1 MIKIFRKILVPTDG
15 SALSLTSA
23 RAAIGFASEWG
34 AHIVA
39 LSVARPLPA
48 MELSEAAGLDMMA
61 EEFSSAQDR
70 SAQKSVTK
78 IRELAEE
85 AGVQCTAVVTRSDHP
100 YEAIIEVAM
109 KKRCDVIWIAPRSR
123 NALDKLLLG
132 SQTQRVLAHS
142 AVPVIVYHKQRWE
155 K

>member
-23 RAAIGFASEWG
+23 RAAIGFASEWN

-39 LSVARPLPA
+39 LCVSRPLPA
-48 MELSEAAGLDMMA
+48 MGFADAAGLDMMT

-70 SAQKSVTK
+70 AAQKSVSK

-85 AGVQCTAVVTRSDHP
+85 AGVQCTAIVSRNDHP
-100 YEAIIEVAM
+100 YEEIIVRM
-109 KKRCDVIWIAPRSR
+109 IS
-123 NALDKLLLG
+123 
-132 SQTQRVLAHS
+132 S
-142 AVPVIVYHKQRWE
+142 
-155 K
+155 

>member
-23 RAAIGFASEWG
+23 RAAIGFASEWN

-39 LSVARPLPA
+39 LCVARPLPA
-48 MELSEAAGLDMMA
+48 LGFADAAGSALMA
-61 EEFSSAQDR
+61 EEIMSAEDR
-70 SAQKSVTK
+70 AAQKSVAK

-85 AGVQCTAVVTRSDHP
+85 AGVQCSAIVTRHDHP
-100 YEAIIEVAM
+100 YEEIIAVA
-109 KKRCDVIWIAPRSR
+109 KKKKCDVIWIAPRSR

>member
-23 RAAIGFASEWG
+23 RAAIGFASEWN

-39 LSVARPLPA
+39 LCVSRPLPA
-48 MELSEAAGLDMMA
+48 MGFADAAVDMMT

-70 SAQKSVTK
+70 AAQKSVSK
-78 IRELAEE
+78 IRDLAEE
-85 AGVQCTAVVTRSDHP
+85 AGVQCTAIVSRHDHP
-100 YEAIIEVAM
+100 YEEIIAVAQ
-109 KKRCDVIWIAPRSR
+109 KKRCDAIWIAPRSR
-123 NALDKLLLG
+123 NALDKLLMG
-132 SQTQRVLAHS
+132 SQTQRVIAHS

>member
-23 RAAIGFASEWG
+23 RAAIGFALMG
-34 AHIVA
+34 RTIVT

-48 MELSEAAGLDMMA
+48 MGLSEAAGLDMMA

-70 SAQKSVTK
+70 AAQKSVTK

-85 AGVQCTAVVTRSDHP
+85 AGVQCTAIVTRNDHP

>member
-23 RAAIGFASEWG
+23 RAAIGFASEWN

-48 MELSEAAGLDMMA
+48 MGLSDAAGLGMMA

-70 SAQKSVTK
+70 AAQKSVTK

-85 AGVQCTAVVTRSDHP
+85 AGVQCTAVVTRDDHP
-100 YEAIIEVAM
+100 YEAIIEIAK
-109 KKRCDVIWIAPRSR
+109 KKRCDAIWIAPRSR

-132 SQTQRVLAHS
+132 SETQRVIAHS